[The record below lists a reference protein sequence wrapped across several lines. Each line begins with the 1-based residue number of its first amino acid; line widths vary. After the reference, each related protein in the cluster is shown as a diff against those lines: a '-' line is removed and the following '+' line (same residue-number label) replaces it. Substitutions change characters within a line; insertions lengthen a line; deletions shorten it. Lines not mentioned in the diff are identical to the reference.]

1 MKKYVVMEL
10 WGSLF
15 SDDLQFEAK
24 TRREAIK
31 MYLVHR
37 EMPKA
42 RVVYDSIKNHIQDS
56 SRVICIQEGHYEG
69 DIKYIRGKRGFYK
82 VIQ

>member
-24 TRREAIK
+24 SRKEAIK
-31 MYLVHR
+31 MYLTHR

-42 RVVYDSIKNHIQDS
+42 KVFYDSIRNHIQDS